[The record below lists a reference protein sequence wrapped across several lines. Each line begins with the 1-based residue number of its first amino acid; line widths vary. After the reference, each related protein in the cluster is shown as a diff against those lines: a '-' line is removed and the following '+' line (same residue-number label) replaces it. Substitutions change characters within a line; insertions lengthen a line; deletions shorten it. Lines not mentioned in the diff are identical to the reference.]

1 MSSKLKMALCA
12 TAALVGLTGAR
23 GAVAQADQ
31 QTAATAGGG
40 GLEEIVVTARRKE
53 ERVQSV
59 PIAITAFSQAD
70 LEKQHI
76 QEVRDLGRTVP
87 SLAIS
92 NSQSDSN
99 APYSSQTRLRGLPG
113 SVIYFADVPL
123 GTTDY
128 DTTTGLTHG
137 LASGFYYDL
146 DNLEV
151 LKGPQG
157 TLFGKNSI
165 GGLISIAPKKPT
177 NNFEGYGQVTF
188 GNYGD
193 KEFEGAVNI
202 PVVDDKLL
210 VRIAGQRQERDGY
223 TKDESTGKD
232 LDNKDYYSWRVSV
245 TARPTDDFEDD
256 FIYDGYYQDSNG
268 SSTILR
274 YVNPKYALA
283 PDVSKLSPALAPL
296 AGIGLNV
303 PLTLGNGPS
312 LGGLATDP
320 IGTITAAL
328 AAKSFSAFPNIGAL
342 VAQQQQAGVRDELG
356 HSVQGI
362 GKDYFYGFTNTSRWD
377 ISDDLTLKNIAAAR
391 IFKQLSTTDD
401 FGAGLPVLNVG
412 VPGNNQQWGDNSV
425 QYTEELQLQGKALD
439 DKLSWVVGG
448 YLEFDHP
455 LGDTLLGSTAVG
467 STSYYHFHETARSQA
482 AFAHG
487 IYDLSDYV
495 DGLKFTAGYRYTW
508 DHITDE
514 ERATTGV
521 DAITRNPAGA
531 PTNCGVQSGVDN
543 NCHISAGGAFS
554 SFGWNVGLDE
564 QLDSKTLVYVRSGN
578 AYRPGGF
585 NLNVPAANEKFQPE
599 HVTDVEI
606 GVKSDWTFDGLSGR
620 VNADVFHTDYKNI
633 QTTRLVQV
641 KNPDGTSRV
650 ASLLFNAAAAELEG
664 AELEASIVPFE
675 GFEIAPHISY
685 LYTDYGQYPTDAGAN
700 SKDPPFLYTP
710 KLQYAVTGTYHLP
723 IDDSLGD
730 VAVSATYSWYGHQ
743 YLSVQAGEIYPIQPS
758 YDELDIRVDWTNIL
772 GNPVD
777 AGFFMTNAL
786 DTTHVVGGFPIYTQ
800 LGFTSLVY
808 NEPRMFGFSL
818 KYRFGGPSE
827 PDATPEAYTPPPV
840 VAPAPSVPK
849 SYLVFFDFNKSD
861 LTAQAV
867 SIVNQAAANAGPA
880 HVTQLTV
887 TGHTDT
893 VGSDAYNMRLSR
905 RRAESVAAQ
914 LEKDGIA
921 SSEIEIVAKGKR
933 DLLVPTADGVKE
945 PQNRRVQ
952 IVYDG
957 GPTS

>member
-1 MSSKLKMALCA
+1 MSSKLMLALCA
-12 TAALVGLTGAR
+12 TAAIVSLTGAR
-23 GAVAQADQ
+23 AAVAQGAAQD
-31 QTAATAGGG
+31 TAASGN

-53 ERVQSV
+53 ERVQTV
-59 PIAITAFSQAD
+59 PLAITAFSQND
-70 LEKQHI
+70 LEKQRI

-87 SLAIS
+87 SLAVS
-92 NSQSDSN
+92 SSQSDTN

-113 SVIYFADVPL
+113 SVVYFADVPL

-128 DTTTGLTHG
+128 DTSTGLTHG
-137 LASGFYYDL
+137 LSTGFYYDL
-146 DNLEV
+146 ENLQV

-165 GGLISIAPKKPT
+165 GGLISIEPKKPT

-202 PVVDDKLL
+202 PIVDDKLM

-223 TKDESTGKD
+223 THDVLNDRD
-232 LDNKDYYSWRVSV
+232 LDNRDNYSWRVSV
-245 TARPTDDFEDD
+245 TARPTDDFEND
-256 FIYDGYYQDSNG
+256 FVYDGYYQDSNG
-268 SSTILR
+268 SSTILS
-274 YVNPKYALA
+274 YVNPKFPLSGLSASFS
-283 PDVSKLSPALAPL
+283 PVPIKLPNGQTNPACAYT
-296 AGIGLNV
+296 V
-303 PLTLGNGPS
+303 TLGASGSGAPP
-312 LGGLATDP
+312 GGCGGSYFGL
-320 IGTITAAL
+320 
-328 AAKSFSAFPNIGAL
+328 FPNVGSL
-342 VAQQQQAGVRDELG
+342 VAQQQAAGVRNELG

-377 ISDDLTLKNIAAAR
+377 ISDDLTLKNVAAAR

-401 FGAGLPVLNVG
+401 FGAGNLPILNVG

-425 QYTEELQLQGKALD
+425 QYSEELQLQGKALD
-439 DKLSWVVGG
+439 DKLSWVLGG
-448 YLEFDHP
+448 YLDFDHP

-467 STSYYHFHETARSQA
+467 STSYYHFHETSRSQA
-482 AFAHG
+482 LFAHG

-508 DHITDE
+508 DRITNE

-521 DAITRNPAGA
+521 DAVTRTATGT
-531 PTNCGVQSGVDN
+531 PTNCGVQSGVDA
-543 NCHISAGGAFS
+543 NCHISAGGDFS

-585 NLNVPAANEKFQPE
+585 NLNVDPKNAKFQPE

-606 GVKSDWTFDGLSGR
+606 GVKADWDFMGIHGR
-620 VNADVFHTDYKNI
+620 TNADVFHTDYKDI

-650 ASLLFNAAAAELEG
+650 ASLLFNAADAQLEG
-664 AELEASIVPFE
+664 AELEGSFVPVT
-675 GFEIAPHISY
+675 GVEITPHISY
-685 LYTDYGQYPTDAGAN
+685 IYTEYGKYPTDAGAN
-700 SKDPPFLYTP
+700 SNDPPFLYTP
-710 KLQYAVTGTYHLP
+710 KIQYAVTGTYHLL
-723 IDDSLGD
+723 IDESLGD

-758 YDELDIRVDWTNIL
+758 YDQLDLRVDWTNAFSY
-772 GNPVD
+772 PVD
-777 AGFFMTNAL
+777 LGFFMTNAL
-786 DTTHVVGGFPIYTQ
+786 DSTHVVGGFPIYTQ

-818 KYRFGGPSE
+818 KYTFGGASPSE
-827 PDATPEAYTPPPV
+827 AAPEAYTPPPV
-840 VAPAPSVPK
+840 AAPAPSVPK
-849 SYLVFFDFNKSD
+849 SYLVFFDFNRSD
-861 LTAQAV
+861 LTSQAV
-867 SIVNQAAANAGPA
+867 VIVDQAAKNAGPA
-880 HVTQLTV
+880 KVTQLTV

-914 LEKDGIA
+914 LEKDGIPA
-921 SSEIEIVAKGKR
+921 GEISIVAKGKR

-957 GPTS
+957 GAAS